1 MRLCVIA
8 VILLLLVSGVALIFA
23 RKNNSDF
30 LGLYKIEINRVENEL
45 RAVGGAGDGSHD
57 QAQGSSLTINSDG
70 EVALDLSKYETIT
83 GVYACTDENRESFYD
98 SGNTY
103 HITDVDGKLYRI
115 EYSVDLSKER
125 GDIYKSS
132 LIVIGVVLG
141 ALILFLI
148 YIYMT
153 IIRTF
158 NKISQYPAQ
167 LSKGNLSIPLSEE
180 RNKYFGRF
188 LWGLDMLR
196 EKLEDEKRKNLELQ
210 KEKNVLLLS
219 LSHDMKTPI
228 SAIKLYAA
236 ALKKKLYTD
245 EDKLREVG
253 GKIEDNA
260 AEIEKYVS
268 RIISSSGDEFLDLSV
283 KEEEF
288 YISEAIDPVKEYYED
303 KLKPLGTEFSIDN
316 YSDLIIKGDKDRLTE
331 VLQNLMENAIKYGDG
346 NYIRITFDD
355 EEDARLITV
364 TNSGCTL
371 SESEAEHIFESFY
384 RGTNVGSK
392 PGSGLGLYISKKLME
407 KMGGEIFS
415 SIDGTDIS
423 ITLVLHRTR

>member
-1 MRLCVIA
+1 MLLIV
-8 VILLLLVSGVALIFA
+8 LLLVTGAAILFA
-23 RKNNSDF
+23 RKNSSNF
-30 LGLYKIEINRVENEL
+30 LQLYKIEINRAENEI
-45 RAVGGAGDGSHD
+45 GSD
-57 QAQGSSLTINSDG
+57 NFTDADS
-70 EVALDLSKYETIT
+70 LDLSQYKTIT
-83 GVYACTDENRESFYD
+83 GVYALSDDNRDTFFNTDN
-98 SGNTY
+98 NY
-103 HITDVDGKLYRI
+103 HISDIDGNLYRI
-115 EYSVDLSKER
+115 DYTYDLSKER
-125 GDIYKSS
+125 SEIYRQA
-132 LIVIGVVLG
+132 LTVIAVVFA

-158 NKISQYPAQ
+158 NKISDYPTQ

-180 RNKYFGRF
+180 KNKYFGKF

-210 KEKNVLLLS
+210 KERNVFLLS

-228 SAIKLYAA
+228 SAIRLYAA
-236 ALKKKLYTD
+236 ALKKNLYKDEEKLH
-245 EDKLREVG
+245 EVG
-253 GKIEDNA
+253 EKIEDNA
-260 AEIEKYVS
+260 GEIEKYVA
-268 RIISSSGDEFLDLSV
+268 RIISSSGDEFLDLRV

-288 YISEAIDPVKEYYED
+288 YLSLSVDPVKEYYED
-303 KLKPLGTEFSIDN
+303 KLRPLGTDFTVEN
-316 YSDLIIKGDKDRLTE
+316 YRDVLIRGDKDRLSE

-346 NYIRITFDD
+346 NYIRISFAD

-371 SESEAEHIFESFY
+371 NESEAEHIFESFY

-392 PGSGLGLYISKKLME
+392 PGSGLGLYISKKLIE

-415 SIDGTDIS
+415 SIDGGDIS
-423 ITLVLHRTR
+423 ITLVLHKM

>member
-1 MRLCVIA
+1 MCVVA
-8 VILLLLVSGVALIFA
+8 VILLLLVAGAALIFA

-45 RAVGGAGDGSHD
+45 ALAEDSWGIIDNAS
-57 QAQGSSLTINSDG
+57 G
-70 EVALDLSKYETIT
+70 EVDLDLSNFETIT
-83 GVYACTDENRESFYD
+83 GVYLCTDENRDSFYA
-98 SGNTY
+98 SGNNY
-103 HITDVDGKLYRI
+103 HIAEVDGKLYRI
-115 EYSVDLSKER
+115 EYDIDLSKER
-125 GDIYKSS
+125 SDIYRSA
-132 LIVIGVVLG
+132 LIAIGVVLG

-158 NKISQYPAQ
+158 NKISQYPLQ
-167 LSKGNLSIPLSEE
+167 LSKGNLAIPLSEE
-180 RNKYFGRF
+180 RNKYFGQF

-210 KEKNVLLLS
+210 KEKNVFLLS

-245 EDKLREVG
+245 EDKLQEVG
-253 GKIEDNA
+253 EKIEDNA
-260 AEIEKYVS
+260 GEIEKYVA

-288 YISEAIDPVKEYYED
+288 YISEAINPVKEYYED
-303 KLKPLGTEFSIDN
+303 KLKPLGTDFRIDN
-316 YSDLIIKGDKDRLTE
+316 YLDIIIKGDKDRLTE

-346 NYIRITFDD
+346 NYIKMTFDD

-371 SESEAEHIFESFY
+371 AESEAEHIFESFY

-415 SIDGTDIS
+415 SIDGKAIS